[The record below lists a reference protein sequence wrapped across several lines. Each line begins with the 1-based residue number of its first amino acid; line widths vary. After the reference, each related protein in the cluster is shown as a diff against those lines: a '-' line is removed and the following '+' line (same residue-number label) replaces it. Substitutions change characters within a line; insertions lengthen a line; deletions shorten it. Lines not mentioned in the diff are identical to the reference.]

1 MSILFLEYSREFNC
15 FRKFERKL
23 NFLTKKLSIT
33 EVIYISDP
41 RQFIE
46 KISENKSF
54 RIREVKSA
62 EDAEYAVIFRDKRQG
77 IGDFKLSENAKV
89 KVVLL
94 DLTLVVNKDRGDKFD
109 VYIGRGTI
117 WGNPY
122 QIGVDG
128 DRDEVIRKYKYDF
141 DKGFLKPF
149 DNIDKNISQIKGKI
163 IACHCKPY
171 ACHGD
176 IIADYINSIDDGE

>member
-1 MSILFLEYSREFNC
+1 MSVLFLEYSKEFNC
-15 FRKFERKL
+15 FGKFQRKL
-23 NFLTKKLSIT
+23 NFLTKNINISEI
-33 EVIYISDP
+33 IFISDS
-41 RQFIE
+41 RGLIKNFAE
-46 KISENKSF
+46 DKHLST
-54 RIREVKSA
+54 REVSSA
-62 EDAEYAVIFRDKRQG
+62 EDAEYAIIFRDKRQD
-77 IGDFKLSENAKV
+77 IGDFKLTKNAKV
-89 KVVLL
+89 KVVLVS
-94 DLTLVVNKDRGDKFD
+94 LTLVVNKDKGDKFD

-128 DRDEVIRKYKYDF
+128 DRDEVIRKFKYDF

-149 DNIDKNISQIKGKI
+149 DNIEKIALSLKGKI

-176 IIADYINSIDDGE
+176 VIADYVNSLDDGE

>member
-1 MSILFLEYSREFNC
+1 MSVLFLEYSKEFNC
-15 FRKFERKL
+15 FSKFKRKL
-23 NFLTKKLSIT
+23 DFLTKKISIS
-33 EVIYISDP
+33 EVIFISDP
-41 RQFIE
+41 RGFIR
-46 KISENKSF
+46 KISEDKQF
-54 RIREVKSA
+54 RIREVNSA
-62 EDAEYAVIFRDKRQG
+62 EDAEYAIVFRDKRQD
-77 IGDFKLSENAKV
+77 IGDFKLPENAKV

-94 DLTLVVNKDRGDKFD
+94 NLTLVVNKDRGDKFD

-128 DRDEVIRKYKYDF
+128 DRDEVIRKFKYDF
-141 DKGFLKPF
+141 DKEFLKPF
-149 DNIDKNISQIKGKI
+149 DNIDKNASSLKGKV

-176 IIADYINSIDDGE
+176 IIADYINSLDDGE